1 MPERSFTLEEV
12 SKHNKKEDAWIVV
25 NGKVYDITAHIMN
38 HPGWECACGISTVLA
53 IMRVLGTDCSEE
65 FDEVHT
71 AGGGKKQ
78 LPGFCIGS
86 LKKDDNG

>member
-1 MPERSFTLEEV
+1 MLGVQDFPLREQ
-12 SKHNKKEDAWIVV
+12 
-25 NGKVYDITAHIMN
+25 VYNITAHINN

-71 AGGGKKQ
+71 AEGGKKQ

-86 LKKDDNG
+86 LRTDENG